1 MRGRNIAAAIMLAAV
16 AAAAGYFGGR
26 VQGMP
31 AAAPMTGG
39 VDTAAVSSEAANS
52 QEKSPPT
59 LAANSSAA
67 QKLPAPRTPLKYVFA
82 DLQARA
88 NAGDAAAATRLY
100 RDLNLCR
107 RYERLD
113 RDNARLSDELLSQAV
128 DTMTAQQLKNYR
140 AQLDAVESRGQNLG
154 GLRALCDGANADML
168 DSLVPNLQRAAQLG
182 DAYARACYLD
192 RGPNYDPASLLDHPQ
207 RLGDYR
213 RSAQQ
218 MIDTGIENGD
228 WQVVSLLRGAYEPG
242 AANLLSAAVGK
253 EAYQRY
259 RYLKLFRLGAGSD
272 RSIADPGQLDQDLR
286 AASMKL
292 SAAQITQADAWAEQT
307 FTRNFQGK
315 PIGADGPLWDPCV
328 FPYE

>member
-1 MRGRNIAAAIMLAAV
+1 MRGRTLAAAATLAVVAAV
-16 AAAAGYFGGR
+16 AGYFGGR
-26 VQGMP
+26 IH
-31 AAAPMTGG
+31 
-39 VDTAAVSSEAANS
+39 SRSEAAGAAA
-52 QEKSPPT
+52 QVEPAAEHAI
-59 LAANSSAA
+59 LAKTSSNGASTTGAAPGIA

-82 DLQARA
+82 DLQSRA
-88 NAGDAAAATRLY
+88 NAGDPAAATRLS
-100 RDLNLCR
+100 RDLDLCR

-113 RDNARLSDELLSQAV
+113 RDNAKLSDELLGQAV
-128 DTMTAQQLKNYR
+128 DKMSAQQLKNYR
-140 AQLDAVESRGQNLG
+140 AQLDAVESRGHNLG
-154 GLRALCDGANADML
+154 GLRALCDGASADML
-168 DSLVPNLQRAAQLG
+168 ASLVPNLQRAAQLG

-218 MIDTGIENGD
+218 MIDAGIESGD
-228 WQVVSLLRGAYEPG
+228 WQVVNLLRGAYEPG
-242 AANLLSAAVGK
+242 AANLLSAVVDK

-259 RYLKLFRLGAGSD
+259 RYLKLFRLGAA
-272 RSIADPGQLDQDLR
+272 ADPAAADPAQLDKDLR

-292 SAAQITQADAWAEQT
+292 TTAQITQADAWAEQT

>member
-1 MRGRNIAAAIMLAAV
+1 MRGRSIAAAIMLAAV

-26 VQGMP
+26 VQGTP
-31 AAAPMTGG
+31 AAAPLFADSDAAAASSETGNKANNATPT
-39 VDTAAVSSEAANS
+39 TAANAA
-52 QEKSPPT
+52 T
-59 LAANSSAA
+59 

-88 NAGDAAAATRLY
+88 NAGDAAAATRLS
-100 RDLNLCR
+100 RDLDLCR

-113 RDNARLSDELLSQAV
+113 RDNARLSDELLGQAV
-128 DTMTAQQLKNYR
+128 DTMSPQQLKNYR
-140 AQLDAVESRGQNLG
+140 AQLDAVESRGLNLG
-154 GLRALCDGANADML
+154 GLRALCDGASADML
-168 DSLVPNLQRAAQLG
+168 ASLVPNLQRAAQLG
-182 DAYARACYLD
+182 DAHARACYLD
-192 RGPNYDPASLLDHPQ
+192 RGPNYDQASLLDHPQ

-228 WQVVSLLRGAYEPG
+228 WQVVNLLRGAYEPG
-242 AANLLSAAVGK
+242 AASLLSAVVGK

-272 RSIADPGQLDQDLR
+272 PSAADPAQLDKDLR

-292 SAAQITQADAWAEQT
+292 TTAQITQADAWAEQT

>member
-1 MRGRNIAAAIMLAAV
+1 MLAAV

-26 VQGMP
+26 VQGTP
-31 AAAPMTGG
+31 AADHAGGGADHAAAPTEAGN
-39 VDTAAVSSEAANS
+39 DANKPAPPIAANAGA
-52 QEKSPPT
+52 T
-59 LAANSSAA
+59 

-88 NAGDAAAATRLY
+88 NAGDAAAATRLS
-100 RDLNLCR
+100 RDLDLCR

-113 RDNARLSDELLSQAV
+113 RDNAKLSDELLGQAV
-128 DTMTAQQLKNYR
+128 DTMTPQQLKNYR

-154 GLRALCDGANADML
+154 GLRALCDGASADML

-192 RGPNYDPASLLDHPQ
+192 RGPNYDQASLLDHPQ

-218 MIDTGIENGD
+218 MIDTGIESGD
-228 WQVVSLLRGAYEPG
+228 WQVVNLLRGAYEPG
-242 AANLLSAAVGK
+242 AANLLSAVLGK
-253 EAYQRY
+253 DAYQRY
-259 RYLKLFRLGAGSD
+259 RYLKLFRLGAGAD
-272 RSIADPGQLDQDLR
+272 RSVSDPGQLDQDLR
-286 AASMKL
+286 AAAMKL
-292 SAAQITQADAWAEQT
+292 TTAQITQADAWVEQT

-315 PIGADGPLWDPCV
+315 PIGADAPLWDPCV

>member
-1 MRGRNIAAAIMLAAV
+1 MRGRSVAAVIVLAAV

-26 VQGMP
+26 VQGAP
-31 AAAPMTGG
+31 AADSAAG
-39 VDTAAVSSEAANS
+39 DTEAAAASSETGTDAGKAKPTIAAN
-52 QEKSPPT
+52 PG
-59 LAANSSAA
+59 AA

-113 RDNARLSDELLSQAV
+113 RDNAKLSDELLGQAV
-128 DTMTAQQLKNYR
+128 DRMSPQQLQNYR
-140 AQLDAVESRGQNLG
+140 AQLDAVESRGQTLG
-154 GLRALCDGANADML
+154 GLRALCDGASADML

-182 DAYARACYLD
+182 DAYARACYLE

-213 RSAQQ
+213 RETQQ
-218 MIDTGIENGD
+218 MIDAGIESGD
-228 WQVVSLLRGAYEPG
+228 WQVVNLLRGAYEPG
-242 AANLLSAAVGK
+242 ASNLLSAVVGK
-253 EAYQRY
+253 QAYQRY

-272 RSIADPGQLDQDLR
+272 RSIADPAQLDQDLR

-292 SAAQITQADAWAEQT
+292 TTAQITQADAWAEQT

>member
-1 MRGRNIAAAIMLAAV
+1 MRGRSVAAAIALAAV

-26 VQGMP
+26 IQGAP
-31 AAAPMTGG
+31 EAARTSAG
-39 VDTAAVSSEAANS
+39 TAATASVPETTGERRIASIAAN
-52 QEKSPPT
+52 PGV
-59 LAANSSAA
+59 A

-88 NAGDAAAATRLY
+88 NAGDAAAAIRLY

-107 RYERLD
+107 RYERMD
-113 RDNARLSDELLSQAV
+113 RDNAKLSDELLSQAV
-128 DTMTAQQLKNYR
+128 DTMTPQQLKNYR

-154 GLRALCDGANADML
+154 GLRALCDGASADML

-218 MIDTGIENGD
+218 MIDTGIERGD

-242 AANLLSAAVGK
+242 AATLLSAAVGK

-292 SAAQITQADAWAEQT
+292 TSAQITQADAWAEQT